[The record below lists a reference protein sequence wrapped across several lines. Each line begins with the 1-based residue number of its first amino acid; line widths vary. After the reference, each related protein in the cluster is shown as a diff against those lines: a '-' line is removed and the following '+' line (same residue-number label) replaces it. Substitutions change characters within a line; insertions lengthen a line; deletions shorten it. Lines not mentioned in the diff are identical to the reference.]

1 MLKELLYNTHKIT
14 EYVMKTITFE
24 NIFNKEKFEA
34 SGKKEVKV
42 IDGVEYYKLYKHGTK
57 REVLVR
63 KDFLKKIK

>member
-1 MLKELLYNTHKIT
+1 
-14 EYVMKTITFE
+14 MKTITFE